1 MYLKE
6 IGLHGFKS
14 FPDKVRLEFNKGV
27 TAVVG
32 PNGSGKSNISD
43 SIRWVLGEQ
52 RVKMLRGDKMED
64 VIFSG
69 TDTRKPIGFAEV
81 YITLDNEDGMIPLN
95 YSEITV
101 KRTVFRSGESKYTI
115 NGTPC
120 RLKDINELFMDT
132 GVGREG
138 YSIIGQG
145 RIDEILSTKSEDR
158 RRIFEEAAGIAKFRS
173 RRLESIG
180 KLENE
185 KENLQRVED
194 IISEIEGTLEPLR
207 IQSQN
212 AEKYL
217 TLKEELK
224 KCEINLFLIDTDKIE
239 EKIKNNEQNISI
251 TKNDIAE
258 NESKYNADIE
268 LSKNLKSEE
277 NRIKDLIEKNEELI
291 KLDTESYQEKIGHVR
306 LLEEQISNFNEKI
319 QKTERDFKSAGIK
332 AEKIQGNISV
342 FESKKSACDIK
353 LNELHNEL
361 GRKENEFKKF
371 SDDLNESEEKL
382 NKYKSDV
389 FEKMRDSAVIK
400 TDIENSRIH
409 LKQAQNKKEQ
419 LENALSVAKG
429 KLKQSEV
436 HILSLDKMISENANK
451 LSKHKDILRNLNKE
465 KDKVILSLE
474 KAETEHKKILSKY
487 AEAIS
492 RYKVLQDMKNDFDG
506 YYKSV
511 KNVLKEG
518 INGRLKGI
526 EGAVGELIS
535 TEAKYETAIETA
547 LGSAVQNI
555 ITSDEYSAKAAI
567 EYLKR
572 TSLGRATFMPVNV
585 INGREIENKSS
596 VLNYSGVCGIGS
608 DLVSF
613 NSRYL
618 KIVLSLLGR
627 VIITENMD
635 YAIKVSSFT
644 GRKYRI
650 VTLDGDIINPG
661 GAMTGGS
668 TAKKSSGIFG
678 RSREIDELKSF
689 ISQLQ
694 DNSENLKSDIKD
706 LSESKKEIESQ
717 INDIYLELH
726 KFDLQK
732 NSLAEGIQKA
742 QSAKNDYELL
752 VKNNEDE
759 KLFNEKNISELENS
773 INVMTQKLI
782 KAETEIEQTDK
793 DIENFRQFID
803 ESKEKRDAII
813 SDITSVKVS
822 ISSLE
827 QERNS
832 IRENIL
838 RLKNELSEAEKEN
851 INYSQLK
858 NEYKESVE
866 AKKDELKNTEFF
878 ISSLKEKIDECQ
890 KELKASSD
898 KRNEINRQIENTSV
912 FIKTGYETIS
922 NLKNALF
929 KYETSVE
936 NLKNERDKLF
946 NSIWEQYE
954 ITYHNAKEIQNVNT
968 DYSTEEKKARE
979 LRLGIKELGNVN
991 INSIDE
997 YAKVSE
1003 RYNFLT
1009 SQRDDIKKAE
1019 DNLLKIID
1027 DLERLMKE
1035 QFEKQFGLISENF
1048 NEVFRE
1054 MFGGGK
1060 ALLKLSDSNDILE
1073 SGIDIIVQPP
1083 GKTTQNMM
1091 LLSGGERALTAIAIL
1106 FAILKM
1112 KPSPFCVLDEIE
1124 AALDDANVKRFARY
1138 LQRFSG
1144 TTQFIV
1150 ISHRKGTMEAADVL
1164 YGVTMQEKGISK
1176 VLSVKFDD
1184 IKDTEV

>member
-43 SIRWVLGEQ
+43 AIRWVLGEQ

-64 VIFSG
+64 VIFAG
-69 TDTRKPIGFAEV
+69 TDTRKPVGFAEV

-158 RRIFEEAAGIAKFRS
+158 RRLFEEAAGIAKYRS
-173 RRLESIG
+173 RRLEAIG

-185 KENLQRVED
+185 KENLLRVED
-194 IISEIEGTLEPLR
+194 IITEIEGNLEPLR
-207 IQSQN
+207 IQSEN

-217 TLKEELK
+217 LLKEELK
-224 KCEINLFLIDTDKIE
+224 KREINIFLRDIDKIE
-239 EKIKNNEQNISI
+239 NKIAENEKNISI
-251 TKNDIAE
+251 TQNDIIE
-258 NESKYNADIE
+258 NENKYNADME
-268 LSKNLKSEE
+268 LSEKSKAEESNLKA
-277 NRIKDLIEKNEELI
+277 LIESAEEIL
-291 KLDTESYQEKIGHVR
+291 KSDTEVYQEKNGSIR
-306 LLEEQISNFNEKI
+306 LLEEQISNYNEKL
-319 QKTERDFKSAGIK
+319 QKTESEFKSAGLK
-332 AEKIQGNISV
+332 AEKIQNEINV
-342 FESKKSACDIK
+342 FKSKESACDVK
-353 LNELHNEL
+353 LSEMHSELSK
-361 GRKENEFKKF
+361 KETDFEKF
-371 SDDLNESEEKL
+371 SSDLNESEEKL
-382 NKYKSDV
+382 NKFKSDV

-400 TDIENSRIH
+400 TDIENNRIH
-409 LKQAQNKKEQ
+409 LKQAEDKKLQ
-419 LENALSVAKG
+419 IENSLSVSKG
-429 KLKQSEV
+429 KLKQAEV
-436 HILSLDKMISENANK
+436 HLLSVEKMLSENSESLIKYQNII
-451 LSKHKDILRNLNKE
+451 DNLNKE
-465 KDKVILSLE
+465 KITVISSLA
-474 KAETEHKKILSKY
+474 KAEAEQKQTVSKY
-487 AEAIS
+487 AEAVS
-492 RYKVLQDMKNDFDG
+492 RHKVLQDMKNDFDG
-506 YYKSV
+506 YYRSV
-511 KNVLKEG
+511 KSVLKEG
-518 INGRLKGI
+518 IRGGLKGI
-526 EGAVGELIS
+526 EGAVGEIIS
-535 TEAKYETAIETA
+535 TEAKFETAIETA

-567 EYLKR
+567 EYLKKGA
-572 TSLGRATFMPVNV
+572 LGRATFMPVNV
-585 INGREIENKSS
+585 INGREIENKNF
-596 VLNYSGVCGIGS
+596 VLNYIGVCGIGS
-608 DLVSF
+608 DLVVY
-613 NSRYL
+613 NSRYS

-635 YAIKVSSFT
+635 SAIKVSAFT

-650 VTLDGDIINPG
+650 VTLDGDVINPG

-668 TAKKSSGIFG
+668 TAKKATGIFG
-678 RSREIDELKSF
+678 RSREIEELEKYIANLKNAGEILKS
-689 ISQLQ
+689 
-694 DNSENLKSDIKD
+694 EIKD
-706 LSESKKEIESQ
+706 LSDSKTEIEDELNE
-717 INDIYLELH
+717 ITLKIHKLNLE
-726 KFDLQK
+726 K
-732 NSLAEGIQKA
+732 NSLSEEIKKSQNAIE
-742 QSAKNDYELL
+742 DYELL
-752 VKNNEDE
+752 VKNNEEE
-759 KLFNEKNISELENS
+759 KLFNLKTISETENAIISLTQRLE
-773 INVMTQKLI
+773 T
-782 KAETEIEQTDK
+782 AESEIEQTDK
-793 DIENFRQFID
+793 DIESFRQFID
-803 ESKEKRDAII
+803 ESKLKRDSII

-827 QERNS
+827 QERNG
-832 IRENIL
+832 I
-838 RLKNELSEAEKEN
+838 KEN
-851 INYSQLK
+851 ITRLETELEETKRENTNYWQLK
-858 NEYKESVE
+858 EEYAKAVEIKKAELESTNILVKELESKIE
-866 AKKDELKNTEFF
+866 NSRNELKKYV
-878 ISSLKEKIDECQ
+878 SKK
-890 KELKASSD
+890 
-898 KRNEINRQIENTSV
+898 NEVSGIIENMSV
-912 FIKTGYETIS
+912 FIKNGYETIS

-929 KYETSVE
+929 KYETAVE
-936 NLKNERDKLF
+936 NLKTEKNKLLD
-946 NSIWEQYE
+946 SVWEQYE
-954 ITYHNAKEIQNVNT
+954 ITYHQASEMRDINS
-968 DYSTEEKKARE
+968 DYVSDEKMARQ
-979 LRLGIKELGNVN
+979 LRLDIKNLGNVN
-991 INSIDE
+991 LNSIDE
-997 YAKVSE
+997 YSKLSE

-1009 SQRDDIKKAE
+1009 TQRDDIKNAE
-1019 DNLLKIID
+1019 DNLLKVID
-1027 DLERLMKE
+1027 DLEKLMKE
-1035 QFEKQFGLISENF
+1035 QFSNQFELISKNF

-1060 ALLKLSDSNDILE
+1060 ACLTLSDSNDLLE

-1138 LQRFSG
+1138 LQRFSD

-1176 VLSVKFDD
+1176 VLSVRFDD

>member
-43 SIRWVLGEQ
+43 AIRWVLGEQ

-64 VIFSG
+64 VIFAG

-158 RRIFEEAAGIAKFRS
+158 RRLFEEAAGIAKYRS
-173 RRLESIG
+173 RRLEAIG

-185 KENLQRVED
+185 KENLLRVED

-207 IQSQN
+207 IQSQS
-212 AEKYL
+212 AKKYL
-217 TLKEELK
+217 MLKEELK
-224 KCEINLFLIDTDKIE
+224 KCEINLFLIDVDKIE
-239 EKIKNNEQNISI
+239 DKIAQNENNISI
-251 TKNDIAE
+251 TKNDIAQ
-258 NESKYNADIE
+258 NESKYNTDIE
-268 LSKNLKSEE
+268 LSQTLKDEE
-277 NRIKDLIEKNEELI
+277 KSINALIEKNEELI
-291 KLDTESYQEKIGHVR
+291 KYDTEAYQEKTGHIR

-319 QKTERDFKSAGIK
+319 QKTESDFKSVGLK
-332 AEKIQGNISV
+332 AEKIQGDINV
-342 FESKKSACDIK
+342 FKSKESACDIK

-361 GRKENEFKKF
+361 DKKENEFKKF

-429 KLKQSEV
+429 KLKQADV
-436 HILSLDKMISENANK
+436 HMLSVNKMLSENADKLNK
-451 LSKHKDILRNLNKE
+451 YKNILENLNKE
-465 KDKVILSLE
+465 KNTVIVSLE
-474 KAETEHKKILSKY
+474 KTEAKQKHTLSKY
-487 AEAIS
+487 AEAVS
-492 RYKVLQDMKNDFDG
+492 RHRVLQDMKNDFDG

-511 KNVLKEG
+511 KSVLKEG
-518 INGRLKGI
+518 AKGTLKGI
-526 EGAVGELIS
+526 EGAVGELIN
-535 TEAKYETAIETA
+535 TEAKYETAIEIA

-572 TSLGRATFMPVNV
+572 SSLGRATFMPVNV
-585 INGREIENKSS
+585 INGREIENKNTI
-596 VLNYSGVCGIGS
+596 LNYVGVCGIGS

-613 NSRYL
+613 NSRYS

-635 YAIKVSSFT
+635 YAIKVSSLT

-650 VTLDGDIINPG
+650 VTLDGDVINPG

-668 TAKKSSGIFG
+668 ITKKSSGIFG

-689 ISQLQ
+689 IAQL
-694 DNSENLKSDIKD
+694 ENDAEDLKSDIKD
-706 LSESKKEIESQ
+706 LSESKKEIEDK
-717 INDIYLELH
+717 INDISLELH
-726 KFDLQK
+726 KLDLEK
-732 NSLAEGIQKA
+732 NSLAEDVQRA
-742 QSAKNDYELL
+742 QSAINDYELL

-759 KLFNEKNISELENS
+759 KLFNEKNISETENN
-773 INVMTQKLI
+773 IQVMTEKLE
-782 KAETEIEQTDK
+782 KAEAEIEQTDK
-793 DIENFRQFID
+793 DIESFRQFID

-838 RLKNELSEAEKEN
+838 RLKTELSEAEKEN

-858 NEYKESVE
+858 NEYKEAVKAKE
-866 AKKDELKNTEFF
+866 AELKDTEMV
-878 ISSLKEKIDECQ
+878 ISSLKEKIEESQ
-890 KELKASSD
+890 KELKEAVD
-898 KRNEINRQIENTSV
+898 KRSEISRQIENTSV

-936 NLKNERDKLF
+936 NLKNEKDKLF
-946 NSIWEQYE
+946 NSVWEQYE
-954 ITYHNAKEIQNVNT
+954 ITYHQAKEIQDVNT
-968 DYSTEEKKARE
+968 NYSTEEKRAKE
-979 LRLGIKELGNVN
+979 LRYSIKELGSVNVS
-991 INSIDE
+991 SIDE

-1009 SQRDDIKKAE
+1009 TQRDDIKNAE

-1035 QFEKQFGLISENF
+1035 QFANQFGLISQNF